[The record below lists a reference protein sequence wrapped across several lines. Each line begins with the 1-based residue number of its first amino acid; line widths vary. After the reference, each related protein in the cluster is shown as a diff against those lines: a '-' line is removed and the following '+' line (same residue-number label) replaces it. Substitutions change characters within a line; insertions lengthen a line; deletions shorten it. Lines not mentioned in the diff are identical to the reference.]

1 MNKTVQQIFNDA
13 NITISND
20 QLNAVITVLGKDT
33 LNVKDKFDRTEGISK
48 ELLCDERYW
57 LKRRFDYQAHQ
68 NPAKYRFNNGT
79 REEIKYNFGYSYGSS
94 FLDIHDIFEHG
105 DTSWN
110 TDITEFDD
118 SIIIVNEDNIPYV
131 VEAFRHRF
139 LNPDINYG
147 DSFEYLNAGKNL
159 SSIVTMGTTSSYK
172 ISKYL
177 ETSSINDL
185 YNTEGYYSTQLDT
198 VTLTGTN
205 INETTVPTFKHPIEF
220 EIISN
225 GGYRLA
231 FININKEVFSNGQL
245 KFYPIVFT
253 VPGTY

>member
-13 NITISND
+13 TITVSND
-20 QLNAVITVLGKDT
+20 QLNAIITVLGKDT
-33 LNVKDKFDRTEGISK
+33 LNVKDKFDKTEGVSK

-79 REEIKYNFGYSYGSS
+79 REEIKYNFGYPYDSS

-105 DTSWN
+105 DSSWD

-139 LNPDINYG
+139 LDPDGDYG
-147 DSFEYLNAGKNL
+147 SSFEYLCKDLN
-159 SSIVTMGTTSSYK
+159 SISTMGTQTSYRINDYNGSV
-172 ISKYL
+172 
-177 ETSSINDL
+177 NDL
-185 YNTEGYYSTQLDT
+185 YNDSYYSSQVNNIT
-198 VTLTGTN
+198 VQEPNTS
-205 INETTVPTFKHPIEF
+205 ETTVPAFMHPLQFTFG
-220 EIISN
+220 SN
-225 GGYRLA
+225 GGYTLS
-231 FININKEVFSNGQL
+231 FVNINKEVFSNGQL
-245 KFYPIVFT
+245 KFYPV
-253 VPGTY
+253 VYDNPGTY